1 LKKQYLIISII
12 ILFSFIII
20 ILYEPSEEPR
30 YKIIFCSAINAP
42 RDSVDFQINPQKYF
56 ELYSMNLDGSNIVR
70 ITNNSFFEVQP
81 EVSPDGKKI
90 LYSIHYSP
98 GRVKE
103 IDSGWEIAVMNI
115 DGTNHKRLTNNN
127 YLDFGAHWNHDGSKI
142 VYVSDSAHRTNEDI
156 QNNMLSK
163 LDIYVMNVDGT
174 DKRQLTEGRV
184 GDVYADPSFS
194 TTDTNKILFIHSR
207 GLAGNFDL
215 YVMDVDG
222 DNKHLIL
229 QHSDDLL
236 AINDPMF
243 SPNDEFIIFEA
254 KVRENR
260 YGNRIYNIFIVN
272 LDGSELMRITEDDG
286 ESDILPHISL
296 DGKMICYYTYVFED
310 DGNTHKIRI
319 ANVDG
324 SEEEIISIYPWESDL
339 SWLP

>member
-1 LKKQYLIISII
+1 M
-12 ILFSFIII
+12 F
-20 ILYEPSEEPR
+20 R
-30 YKIIFCSAINAP
+30 SAMDAP

-56 ELYSMNLDGSNIVR
+56 ELYSMSLDGSNIVR
-70 ITNNSFFEVQP
+70 ITDNSFFEVQP
-81 EVSPDGKKI
+81 EVSPDGKRI
-90 LYSIHYSP
+90 LCSIHYSP

-115 DGTNHKRLTNNN
+115 DGTDHERLTNNV

-156 QNNMLSK
+156 QNNILPQ
-163 LDIYVMNVDGT
+163 LDIYVMNADGT
-174 DKRQLTEGRV
+174 DRRQLTEGRV

-194 TTDTNKILFIHSR
+194 ITDTDKILFIHSR
-207 GLAGNFDL
+207 GLTGNFDL

-222 DNKHLIL
+222 DNKNLIL

-243 SPNDEFIIFEA
+243 SPNDEFIIFEV
-254 KVRENR
+254 KVREDQH
-260 YGNRIYNIFIVN
+260 GNRLYNIFTVN
-272 LDGSELMRITEDDG
+272 LDGSELKRITEDDA
-286 ESDILPHISL
+286 ESDILPHISP
-296 DGKMICYYTYVFED
+296 DGKRICYYTYVFGD
-310 DGNTHKIRI
+310 DGNTHRIRI

-324 SEEEIISIYPWESDL
+324 SEEEIISIYPWESDP